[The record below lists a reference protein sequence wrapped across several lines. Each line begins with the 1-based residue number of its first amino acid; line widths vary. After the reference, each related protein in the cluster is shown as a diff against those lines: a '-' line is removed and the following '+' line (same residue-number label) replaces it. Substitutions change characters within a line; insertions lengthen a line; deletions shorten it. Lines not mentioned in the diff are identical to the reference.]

1 MKTQSDISALTR
13 FDMDL
18 KLRDKNE
25 CLFDEVSLGEVM
37 LRLDPGEG
45 RIRTARSFNVCEGG
59 GEYNVA
65 RALRK
70 CFGMKTAVVTAIAD
84 NEVGALTEDLI
95 MQGGVDTSFINKVEF
110 DGIGRNVRN
119 GLNFTERGF
128 GIRGAV
134 GMYDRGYTAASQMKT
149 GDVDWDH
156 IFGELGVRWFH
167 TGGIFTA
174 LSKSTAE
181 LTVQAVKKAKEYG
194 VAVSYDFNFRP
205 SLWKNVGDKAEVYR
219 INREIAECVDVFI
232 GGKFDFEQ
240 CLGIDFGDKS
250 EYGEICERVMAEY
263 PNVSLMASTARQV
276 KSASVNSWKAVCYS
290 DGKLYSSIEYPSLE
304 IFDRVGGG
312 DGFASGLIYGLMNSY
327 SPETS
332 LNYGVVHGALVMT
345 TPGDTSSASLKEIE
359 SQLSGCGSAVQR

>member
-1 MKTQSDISALTR
+1 MN
-13 FDMDL
+13 L
-18 KLRDKNE
+18 KLRDEKE
-25 CLFDEVSLGEVM
+25 CFFDEVSLGEVM

-45 RIRTARSFNVCEGG
+45 RIRTARTFNACEGG

-70 CFGMKTAVVTAIAD
+70 CFNMKTAVVTAIAD

-134 GMYDRGYTAASQMKT
+134 GMYDRGYTAASQMKV

-156 IFGELGVRWFH
+156 IFGSLGTRWFH

-205 SLWKNVGDKAEVYR
+205 SLWKNVGDKDEVYR

-250 EYGEICERVMAEY
+250 EYSEICQKVMSEY

-276 KSASVNSWKAVCYS
+276 KSANINTWKAVCYC
-290 DGKLYSSIEYPSLE
+290 DGKLFDSIEYPSLE

-312 DGFASGLIYGLMNSY
+312 DGFASGLIYGLMKFGDAQKA
-327 SPETS
+327 
-332 LNYGVVHGALVMT
+332 LDYGVVHGALVMT
-345 TPGDTSSASLKEIE
+345 TPGDTSSASLKEVE
-359 SQLSGCGSAVQR
+359 AQLNGCGAAVQR